1 MQMNFSII
9 LKYIFFSFSIFGF
22 TNSYIYSQ
30 EKFTKWQDKP
40 LIGVLFS
47 PDGKTLS
54 SVGSDKTIK
63 IWSVTDGA
71 LINTLIDNVSG
82 EVAIAYSPDGNHIVS
97 GSWDKDVKIWD
108 VASGKVISRF
118 SGHDKSLRAVS
129 YHPSG
134 KFIASAGWDKD
145 ILIWYEPS
153 GLLIKKLSGA
163 NQCVR
168 AVEYSPDGKYI
179 ASGGYDLYLRIHDV
193 ASGNIIFSD
202 KAHKY
207 PIEALSYSP
216 DGKYVA
222 TGGNDNF
229 IKVWDVTAKKV
240 FKTLTGHTDAIY
252 TLHFSPDGKYLASG
266 GNDNSIKIWDIQKGT
281 NIMTFK
287 GHSLTVKSVAFSPNG
302 KLLVSASAD
311 KTLRVWDV
319 SSLNITPSPKTKF
332 IKNVYSNNQ
341 SFEFKSELNQEYDV
355 ADREFTFTTIVKNL
369 KFDNIRLFLNKKEYV
384 QFNGVDTVAVKPT
397 IKKIDNTESI
407 IEYKMY
413 LPFGENKLQL
423 YATNNN
429 ETDIYISNEVK
440 INCIDFDKSAS
451 KSKLYVVN
459 FNPGSY
465 ADKKISKI
473 YNNDNSSPLNEALQ
487 SLKNKIYKDVIVID
501 YNSLESF
508 NSDSI
513 LNKMK
518 ELSKNF
524 KSYDNLLFTFNG
536 FVIEKN
542 KSLAYLNPNSTL
554 KDINT
559 IYIDSIIKSIGSKIK
574 TVGIINNIS
583 QLSLKI
589 DDSYLIPESK
599 PVFDKMSLLFKGY
612 VNYFVMQFNNINDGN
627 PYEILAKAKNKT
639 ADNNKNSII
648 SIEEINNI
656 MQPLFN
662 PLFSTNN
669 KNIPIYLLDN

>member
-1 MQMNFSII
+1 MNFSNT
-9 LKYIFFSFSIFGF
+9 LKYIFFNFIIFGF
-22 TNSYIYSQ
+22 TNSFIYSQ

-63 IWSVTDGA
+63 IWNVTDGA
-71 LINTLIDNVSG
+71 LINTLVDNVSG
-82 EVAIAYSPDGNHIVS
+82 EVAIAYSPDGKHIVS

-118 SGHDKSLRAVS
+118 TGHDKSLRAVS

-145 ILIWYEPS
+145 ILIWYEPT
-153 GLLIKKLSGA
+153 GLLIKKLGGS

-168 AVEYSPDGKYI
+168 AIEYSPDGKYI

-193 ASGNIIFSD
+193 ATGNIIFSE

-229 IKVWDVTAKKV
+229 IKVWDVASKKI
-240 FKTLTGHTDAIY
+240 FKTLTGHTDAVY
-252 TLHFSPDGKYLASG
+252 TIHFSPDGKYLASG

-287 GHSLTVKSVAFSPNG
+287 GHSLTVKSVAFNPNG

-311 KTLRVWDV
+311 KTIRVWDV
-319 SSLNITPSPKTKF
+319 SSLNINPIPKIKF

-341 SFEFKSELNQEYDV
+341 SFEFNSVLNQEFDI
-355 ADREFTFTTIVKNL
+355 AEREFTFSTVVKDL
-369 KFDNIRLFLNKKEYV
+369 KFDRISLFLNKKEYV
-384 QFNGVDTVAVKPT
+384 QFNGIDTVAVKPT
-397 IKKIDNTESI
+397 IKKIDNSESI
-407 IEYKMY
+407 VEYKMY
-413 LPFGENKLQL
+413 LPYGENYLQL

-440 INCIDFDKSAS
+440 INCIDFDKSAA
-451 KSKLYVVN
+451 KSKLYIIN
-459 FNPGSY
+459 FNPSNF
-465 ADKKISKI
+465 ADKKISKL
-473 YNNDNSSPLNEALQ
+473 YNNDNIDAFCDAME
-487 SLKNKIYKDVIVID
+487 SLKSKIYKDVIISNF
-501 YNSLESF
+501 NSLESF
-508 NSDSI
+508 NPDSI
-513 LNKMK
+513 KNKI
-518 ELSKNF
+518 LSLSQNF
-524 KSYDNLLFTFNG
+524 KSYDNLLISFNG
-536 FVIEKN
+536 FYVEKN

-554 KDINT
+554 KDINI
-559 IYIDSIIKSIGSKIK
+559 IYIDSIIKLIGTKIK
-574 TVGIINNIS
+574 TVEVINNIS
-583 QLSLKI
+583 ILNLKF
-589 DDSYLIPESK
+589 DDNYTIPESK
-599 PVFDKMSLLFKGY
+599 SVFDKMNLLFNKFN
-612 VNYFVMQFNNINDGN
+612 NYFILHINNINDGN
-627 PYEILAKAKNKT
+627 PYDIIAKSKNKSS
-639 ADNNKNSII
+639 DVNNNSII
-648 SIEEINNI
+648 SIEEINNVLL
-656 MQPLFN
+656 PLFN
-662 PLFSTNN
+662 PSFSSN
-669 KNIPIYLLDN
+669 KKGLPIYLLSN